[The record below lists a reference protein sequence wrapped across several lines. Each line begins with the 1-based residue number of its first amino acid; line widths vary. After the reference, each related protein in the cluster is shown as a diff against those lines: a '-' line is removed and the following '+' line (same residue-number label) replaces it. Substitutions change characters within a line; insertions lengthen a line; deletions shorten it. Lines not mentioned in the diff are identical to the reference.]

1 MTRRVDATLVY
12 DGDCAFCTRSVAVM
26 PRLRLARPTVVAWQH
41 ADLPALGLTPAQCE
55 QAVQWVAPD
64 GRVDSG
70 AQAVARL
77 LLASGGLWALLG
89 ALLRV
94 PPASWVAAVLYRW
107 VAANRHRLPGGTPA
121 CALPPERPGAAG

>member
-1 MTRRVDATLVY
+1 VTRTVDATLVY
-12 DGDCAFCTRSVAVM
+12 DGDCAFCTRSVALL

-41 ADLPALGLTPAQCE
+41 ADLASLGLTPQQCE
-55 QAVQWVAPD
+55 DAVQWVDAT
-64 GRVDSG
+64 GQVDSG

-77 LLASGGLWALLG
+77 LLASGGPWAVLG

-94 PPASWVAAVLYRW
+94 PPLSWVAAVVYRW

-121 CALPPERPGAAG
+121 CALPPSERPGA